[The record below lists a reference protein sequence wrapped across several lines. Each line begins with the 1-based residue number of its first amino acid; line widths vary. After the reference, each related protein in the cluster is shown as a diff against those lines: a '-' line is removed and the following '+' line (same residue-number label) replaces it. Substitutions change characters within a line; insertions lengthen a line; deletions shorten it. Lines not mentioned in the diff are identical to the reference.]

1 MAAPAPDTRQHQVV
15 ADLKEI
21 LELGLVAFNQRKGGT
36 IDYSFEVFDNEDG
49 TKFIGV
55 TIDGHT
61 EDQDE
66 LSEWSLQPE
75 RA

>member
-1 MAAPAPDTRQHQVV
+1 MAAQAPDIRQNQVV

-21 LELGLVAFNQRKGGT
+21 LELGLITFNQRKGGT
-36 IDYSFEVFDNEDG
+36 IDYSFEVFDEEDG

-55 TIDGHT
+55 TIDGHS
-61 EDQDE
+61 EDVDE
-66 LSEWSLQPE
+66 MSEWSITPE